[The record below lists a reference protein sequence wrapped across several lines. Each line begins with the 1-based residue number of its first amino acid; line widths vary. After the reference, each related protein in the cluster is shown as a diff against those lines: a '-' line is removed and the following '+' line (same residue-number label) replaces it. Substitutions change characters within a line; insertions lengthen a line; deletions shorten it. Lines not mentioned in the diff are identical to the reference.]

1 MRYSA
6 QHKRQT
12 HERLVKRAAEQF
24 RRRGLQGIGIA
35 KLMGGLGL
43 THGGFYAHFDNKGEL
58 VAAAARK
65 IFKEAITQIE
75 AAAAAAPKGRELTA
89 IISDY
94 LSAGHRDTTQGCL
107 LPSLAGEMVR
117 QPQTVRKAL
126 TQAFDEYANNI
137 SKYMPGPSDEERRS
151 QARLLFSGMAGTMMV
166 ARAVSD
172 RQLSDAM
179 LAQGREFY
187 ISIFQPRNSRAQE

>member
-1 MRYSA
+1 
-6 QHKRQT
+6 
-12 HERLVKRAAEQF
+12 
-24 RRRGLQGIGIA
+24 
-35 KLMGGLGL
+35 
-43 THGGFYAHFDNKGEL
+43 
-58 VAAAARK
+58 
-65 IFKEAITQIE
+65 
-75 AAAAAAPKGRELTA
+75 
-89 IISDY
+89 
-94 LSAGHRDTTQGCL
+94 
-107 LPSLAGEMVR
+107 MVR